1 MLKFTYFS
9 QGYSIHFTNVL
20 KKSEEKSKKKCQ
32 ASAFMCVQYHFP
44 QRFYRQE
51 VRKEL
56 WDWNGSPMSVQ
67 GRSPAGTTLMPDAV
81 VEFPL
86 LAEGPLKGGPGLAQ
100 RQQGKCVSLQL

>member
-1 MLKFTYFS
+1 
-9 QGYSIHFTNVL
+9 
-20 KKSEEKSKKKCQ
+20 
-32 ASAFMCVQYHFP
+32 MCVQFHFP